1 MEKLTPESNFFER
14 HKVFIKGMIMGF
26 LIIIMIIPTVFVA
39 ELVRERKQRQQDIVK
54 EVSSKWSDAQTISG
68 PYLYVPYAGIGVSS
82 DGKPYEAQSGY
93 FLILPETAQTNG
105 SIEHQLRKRSIYN
118 VLLYRA
124 NLENNGSFIIKTP
137 KDFDSANIN
146 IKWKD
151 AQLCYSISDFR
162 GIEEKIVVIFKGKE
176 YELAPGLPSQS
187 ISKKGLSAGV
197 DLSDESIGSNISF
210 AMRVKI
216 KGSEDIRFLPLSG
229 NSTYLIKSTWAS
241 PSFTGSVL
249 PDIRSISDSGFSA
262 QWKFN
267 KANLPYGTVLK
278 DINPND
284 LDINF
289 GITLLQPADQYAKTE
304 RSVKYAILFIGLT
317 FGLFFIVEI
326 TRKQSVHPLQYILI
340 GLALV
345 IFYTLLL
352 SISEFIHFDIA
363 YVVSALAV
371 ITMITLYAKQ
381 LFNNWRS
388 AFLAGGILAMQYAFI
403 FVLIRL
409 EDTALLVGSIGLFIV
424 LGLVMYASRKIDWYG
439 KHTQ

>member
-1 MEKLTPESNFFER
+1 MEKLTPEPNFFER

-26 LIIIMIIPTVFVA
+26 LIIVMIIPTVFVA
-39 ELVRERKQRQQDIVK
+39 ELVRERKHRQQDIVK

-68 PYLYVPYAGIGVSS
+68 PYLYVPYAGIAVSS
-82 DGKPYEAQSGY
+82 EGKPYEAQSGY
-93 FLILPETAQTNG
+93 FLILPETSQTNG
-105 SIEHQLRKRSIYN
+105 NIDHQLRKRSIYN

-137 KDFDSANIN
+137 KDFDSGNIN

-162 GIEEKIVVIFKGKE
+162 GIEEKIVVHFKGEE

-187 ISKKGLSAGV
+187 ISKKGLSAAV
-197 DLSDESIGSNISF
+197 DLSAESVGSTISF
-210 AMRVKI
+210 AMKVKI

-229 NSTYLIKSTWAS
+229 NSIYSIKSTWAS

-249 PDIRSISDSGFSA
+249 PDIRTISDSGFSA

-289 GITLLQPADQYAKTE
+289 GITLLQPSDQYAKTE

-363 YVVSALAV
+363 YLVSALAV
-371 ITMITLYAKQ
+371 ITMITLYANQ
-381 LFNNWRS
+381 LFNSWRS
-388 AFLAGGILAMQYAFI
+388 AFVAGGILAMQYGFI
-403 FVLIRL
+403 FILIRL

-424 LGLVMYASRKIDWYG
+424 LGLVMYASRKIDWHG
-439 KHTQ
+439 KNA